1 MAILGRQQIKRWVQ
15 LALFAKDDSCGLT
28 HPLVELAA
36 VRACF
41 MEQLAGRHPQLKN
54 IQGASEQAF
63 MTGILSLLESIYNI
77 STDEIITSLNL
88 SEEVS
93 DALTSRSGPLGM
105 LLDLAITTEQSYCRI
120 PSEQFEKLGLTQEDV
135 QISLIKAYDWLAG
148 MR

>member
-1 MAILGRQQIKRWVQ
+1 
-15 LALFAKDDSCGLT
+15 
-28 HPLVELAA
+28 
-36 VRACF
+36 
-41 MEQLAGRHPQLKN
+41 
-54 IQGASEQAF
+54 